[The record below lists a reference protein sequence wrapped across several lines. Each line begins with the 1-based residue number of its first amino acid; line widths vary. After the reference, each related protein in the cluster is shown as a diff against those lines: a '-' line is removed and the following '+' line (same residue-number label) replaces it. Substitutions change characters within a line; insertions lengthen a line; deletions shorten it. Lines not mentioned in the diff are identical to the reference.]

1 MVAIVTNANLFGL
14 DIVAKQVASVSYTYI
29 VPIATVIALC
39 STLFHGL
46 FSPQDIR
53 FDFTPLFRAVLLMT
67 LIVGYSEL
75 APLLHGALDGL
86 SHSVDSSTAVDD
98 LMLKMQQAGSQNKSF
113 WDQFSITKYIVDG
126 IVEIGMSGVRYII
139 MALRDVMVS
148 FLYAVGPLALALSI
162 IPMFRTLASKW
173 LQSFIYVHFW
183 YLTLAILDLL
193 FKVYLQSYGS
203 ITIPNA
209 GNSEIISNTFS
220 GNDNMTNYLFTNV
233 VVMLCYILVPYL
245 TSLYAGQSHAGAF
258 MSKMVGVATA
268 AAGMGAKELSAGAKG
283 AASSQG
289 TSTGSAPGGSSGGS
303 SAPKQSNP
311 VQGFASAFS
320 NNSRPT
326 Q

>member
-1 MVAIVTNANLFGL
+1 MIAIITNVNLYGL
-14 DIVAKQVASVSYTYI
+14 DVVARQIASVSYTYI
-29 VPIATVIALC
+29 VPIATVIAMC
-39 STLFHGL
+39 STVFQGL

-53 FDFTPLFRAVLLMT
+53 FDFTPIFRAVLLMT
-67 LIVGYSEL
+67 LIAGYTEL
-75 APLLHGALDGL
+75 APLLHGALDSL

-98 LMLKMQQAGSQNKSF
+98 LMVKMQQAGNQNKSF
-113 WDQFSITKYIVDG
+113 WDSFSITKYIVDG
-126 IVEIGMSGVRYII
+126 IIEIGMSGVRYII
-139 MALRDVMVS
+139 LALRDVMVA

-183 YLTLAILDLL
+183 YLTLAVLDML

-203 ITIPNA
+203 ITIA
-209 GNSEIISNTFS
+209 SSGNSEMVINTFS

-258 MSKMVGVATA
+258 MSKMAGVATA
-268 AAGMGAKELSAGAKG
+268 AAGMGAKALASGSTTSQ
-283 AASSQG
+283 SSQIQNAA
-289 TSTGSAPGGSSGGS
+289 APSNPSGGS
-303 SAPKQSNP
+303 PAPKPSP
-311 VQGFASAFS
+311 TVQGFAMAFS